1 MTTTVTQGAGQGTTG
16 KGITLVYAQVL
27 PVMAIVSLF
36 PAIPKLFAQF
46 GGIPHAEILVPMIV
60 TMPSLMIALSSP
72 FAGALAD
79 RIGRRRTFIGGMI
92 LYVLSGL
99 VPVFVSDLTAIVASR
114 AVLGIAEAFVVTVSS
129 ALIGDYFG
137 ERRHKWVAWVGIA
150 TSLAGFGLIAAG
162 GALADISWRGP
173 FYIYALA
180 IPGLILA
187 LIFIDEPAVLVDK
200 GNDAG
205 ARAGYPVRQAI
216 LIGSVTLLTSLV
228 YYAEPLHIA
237 QVLTNAG
244 VGSSTRVGILQA
256 ITSIGFIAGAFGY
269 RRTHRMT
276 IAQHL
281 ALAGG
286 FIGVGQLVIGLG
298 RSFEVIAGGA
308 VLQQFGAGF
317 VIPALLAWGQAI
329 LPPEQRGRGLG
340 IWVTTFFA
348 GTFLCPPLVTML
360 GHVTGGLQPSM
371 AVIGVVALVLATV
384 SLFSGTLLR
393 SSPPLQPRAL

>member
-1 MTTTVTQGAGQGTTG
+1 MTATAGRGTTA
-16 KGITLVYAQVL
+16 KGITLIYAQIL

-46 GGIPHAEILVPMIV
+46 GGIAHAQILVPMIV
-60 TMPSLMIALSSP
+60 TIPSLMIALSSP

-79 RIGRRRTFIGGMI
+79 RIGRRQTFIGGMI

-99 VPVFVSDLTAIVASR
+99 VPVFVADLTLIVASR

-137 ERRHKWVAWVGIA
+137 EQRHKWVAWVGIS
-150 TSLAGFGLIAAG
+150 TSLAGFMLIAAG
-162 GALADISWRGP
+162 GALADISWQGP

-187 LIFIDEPAVLVDK
+187 LLFIDEPEVLTNK
-200 GNDAG
+200 DAIERP
-205 ARAGYPVRQAI
+205 RAAYPLRQAL

-256 ITSIGFIAGAFGY
+256 LTSLGFIAGAFGY
-269 RRTHRMT
+269 RYTHRMT

-298 RSFEVIAGGA
+298 HSFEVIAVGA

-348 GTFLCPPLVTML
+348 GTFLCPPMITLL
-360 GHVTGGLQPSM
+360 GGMAGGLQPAM
-371 AVIGVVALVLATV
+371 AVVGVIALILAGV
-384 SLFSGTLLR
+384 SLFSGTLFGSSRTLR
-393 SSPPLQPRAL
+393 AQVS